1 MAAKGSQAK
10 AEITN
15 KILEVFS
22 GAFVVDGKEIRI
34 PCVEN
39 GETVQIKIA
48 LTAAK
53 VNVDNPAGDGAS
65 VQTNVPVE
73 NKATEA
79 NLITQ
84 DEKESVE
91 AMLERLGL

>member
-34 PCVEN
+34 PYVEN
-39 GETVQIKIA
+39 GETVQIKVA
-48 LTAAK
+48 LTCAK
-53 VNVDNPAGDGAS
+53 ANIENTGGAGLVQQATSVSAPEDRKITETEKQEVN
-65 VQTNVPVE
+65 
-73 NKATEA
+73 
-79 NLITQ
+79 NLI
-84 DEKESVE
+84 
-91 AMLERLGL
+91 ERLGL

>member
-1 MAAKGSQAK
+1 MAARGTQAK
-10 AEITN
+10 EEITK
-15 KILEVFS
+15 KILETFEGS
-22 GAFVVDGKEIRI
+22 FINEKEIRV
-34 PCVEN
+34 PVEEN
-39 GETVQIKIA
+39 GEIVQIKIT

-53 VNVDNPAGDGAS
+53 VNVDNPAGGGAS

-79 NLITQ
+79 NLITPA
-84 DEKESVE
+84 EKESVE

>member
-1 MAAKGSQAK
+1 MARGAQAK
-10 AEITN
+10 EEITK
-15 KILEVFS
+15 KILEVFNGS
-22 GAFVVDGKEIRI
+22 FINDKEIRV
-34 PCVEN
+34 PVEEN
-39 GETVQIKIA
+39 GEIVQVKIT

-53 VNVDNPAGDGAS
+53 ENVGDPAGGVAA